1 MREKLGYLGLK
12 SCVAGLAGLALSILP
27 ATSAPIVI
35 SKGLRVDDGQL
46 VQAKTGRS
54 GKGVVVDKR
63 GFARSA
69 GQPYR
74 LGLFGAG
81 ATTQGPFFA
90 CPGINRLGARVIGM
104 ERSLP
109 KAWARRFSWRRT

>member
-1 MREKLGYLGLK
+1 METEEIAYDQAQSNYRLEAPQQSSEEEIMREKLGYLGLK

-63 GFARSA
+63 GFELGRPA
-69 GQPYR
+69 G
-74 LGLFGAG
+74 
-81 ATTQGPFFA
+81 
-90 CPGINRLGARVIGM
+90 
-104 ERSLP
+104 
-109 KAWARRFSWRRT
+109 